1 MSPLSRRFFTLQSL
15 LILVECVAISYLSP
29 ILASLGCSN
38 LRIGQIMTLGTLAA
52 TLSRP
57 VWGVV
62 SDRSA
67 HARRVL
73 LTNMAAGSG
82 CYFLL
87 THSGGQPLLTAL
99 AVMGL
104 HITIVCMAN
113 FVDSWSL
120 RLISGGAALNYGA
133 ARAGGSLS
141 YAVGAAVFGA
151 VSARWGYRPGNYI
164 LWGLFLLTCLVAGTL
179 PSPPPAET
187 ERDTPFRLRG
197 LSALA
202 KNRLYRRMLA
212 ALFLCTLASCPIES
226 FSPVLI
232 LSLGGTERHVG
243 GALFLQAMSEL
254 PVMMGYTRLR
264 ERLRLSPAAL
274 MGVSMLCWG
283 LRALALGFAPDLSAV
298 LAAALLQSVTFALF
312 TTACADFMLETVPP
326 DRLSAAYLLFLAL
339 GQGTASMIGNSLG
352 GALAD
357 LLGIQ
362 MMFRLVSLLAFG
374 GSLLAWRA
382 AGARN
387 PQSMITS
394 GLKDRK

>member
-29 ILASLGCSN
+29 ILASLGYSN
-38 LRIGQIMTLGTLAA
+38 LRIGQVMTLGTLAA

-57 VWGVV
+57 LWGVV
-62 SDRSA
+62 SDRSS

-73 LTNMAAGSG
+73 LTNIAAGSG
-82 CYFLL
+82 CYVLL
-87 THSGGQPLLTAL
+87 THSGGRPLLTAL

-104 HITIVCMAN
+104 HVTIVCMAN
-113 FVDSWSL
+113 FVDSWAL

-179 PSPPPAET
+179 PSPPPAKT
-187 ERDTPFRLRG
+187 ERDTPFRLHG

-202 KNRLYRRMLA
+202 KNRPYRRMLA

-274 MGVSMLCWG
+274 MGTSMLCWG
-283 LRALALGFAPDLSAV
+283 LRALALGFAPGLSAV

-312 TTACADFMLETVPP
+312 TTACADFMLETVPQ
-326 DRLSAAYLLFLAL
+326 DCLSTAYLLFLAL
-339 GQGTASMIGNSLG
+339 GQGTASMIGNSMG

-382 AGARN
+382 AGSS
-387 PQSMITS
+387 QSIT
-394 GLKDRK
+394 